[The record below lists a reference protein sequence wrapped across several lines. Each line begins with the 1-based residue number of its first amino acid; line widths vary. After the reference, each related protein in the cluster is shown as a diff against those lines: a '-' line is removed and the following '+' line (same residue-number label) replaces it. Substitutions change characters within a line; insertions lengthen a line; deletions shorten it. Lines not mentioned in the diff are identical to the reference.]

1 MLAHLRRVNPR
12 THLLVLGII
21 PRGWTDAA
29 HVYSWPSMYAPGIA
43 EVNAALDAW
52 SAQDQA
58 ATYLDCS
65 AALLPGGKVSFGVG
79 MRALLMQA
87 NAYGHTC
94 WYCRAGLL
102 V

>member
-1 MLAHLRRVNPR
+1 MEAVLAHLRRANPR
-12 THLLVLGII
+12 AHLLVLGII

-52 SAQDQA
+52 SAQDRA

-65 AALLPGGKVSFGVG
+65 AALLPGGKVSSALIV
-79 MRALLMQA
+79 RALP
-87 NAYGHTC
+87 
-94 WYCRAGLL
+94 
-102 V
+102 